1 MDDKPKV
8 IEFRSEHS
16 STVLYACGLCGYT
29 KLNREYAEKC
39 CTCKGCGIVTDA
51 RNDECE
57 ECRTTRYAKRE
68 AEYYARDMALPVVED
83 KGEPVFAGE
92 RFYECADAA
101 SEAIW
106 DDGGDPTK
114 VVAYPC
120 TVGTAD
126 TPLIQELVEEHWY
139 CQFEDPDMISM
150 SKGLAEACTEFQK
163 LLEAEAPIMWSARTK
178 ERIELPAID
187 ESKVVH
193 LNG

>member
-16 STVLYACGLCGYT
+16 ATVLYACGYCGYT
-29 KLNREYAEKC
+29 KLTREYAEAC
-39 CTCKGCGIVTDA
+39 CICKGCGANTDA
-51 RNDECE
+51 RHDECE
-57 ECRTTRYAKRE
+57 PCRTKRF
-68 AEYYARDMALPVVED
+68 AEQQAAFYARDMALPVVED

-92 RFYECADAA
+92 RFYETADAA

-114 VVAYPC
+114 VIAYPC

-126 TPLIQELVEEHWY
+126 TPLIQELIEEHWY
-139 CQFEDPDMISM
+139 CQFEDPDMIEM
-150 SKGLAEACTEFQK
+150 SKELAAACAEFQK

-178 ERIELPAID
+178 ERVALDPID